1 MKGPRFSQVLGL
13 NELKSS
19 LKVKIFVSS
28 KFFCITVFTKGD
40 LVETFVLDLSL
51 GLNLNFHM
59 TTVVLIVLWH
69 DLNT

>member
-59 TTVVLIVLWH
+59 TTVVLIVL
-69 DLNT
+69 